1 MEKNPPPNK
10 ILIAVDGSEQS
21 LNAIRYAA
29 GIFSPKNTHIV
40 LFHIQPKISELFSDL
55 GAYPYYKRQMT
66 GLKRWAT
73 DQKTDVVNTME
84 SAAVYFKQKGFPE
97 TAITIKT
104 PTRTLGVTDD
114 IVKESYND
122 YQAVVVGR
130 TGVSRFKDWVLKS
143 TAMKLVSKIK
153 HIPIVVVGG
162 HPNAKNL
169 LLAFDGTHGAMKGV
183 LYAGSLVRASEHHM
197 MLYSIISMEKKFWAD
212 DAPFLFFDNADAK
225 IDTGSH
231 EIGSHL
237 TDACKR
243 LVAEGIS
250 PEQVSI
256 KIHVADGKRGYRIVQ
271 EAREN
276 QYGTVVMG
284 RRELVTFID
293 EYFIGRVSDKV
304 LKLADELALWI
315 V

>member
-1 MEKNPPPNK
+1 MAKNAPPNK

-29 GIFSPKNTHIV
+29 GVFSPINTQIV
-40 LFHIQPKISELFSDL
+40 LFHIQTKISELFADL
-55 GAYPYYKRQMT
+55 GAYPHYKRRMT

-73 DQKTDVVNTME
+73 DQKTEVLNTMD

-97 TAITIKT
+97 SAITIKT
-104 PTRTLGVTDD
+104 PTRTLSVTDD

-143 TAMKLVSKIK
+143 TAMKLVPKIK

-162 HPNAKNL
+162 HPESKNL
-169 LLAFDGTHGAMKGV
+169 LMAFDGTLGAMKGV
-183 LYAGSLVRASEHHM
+183 IYAGSLVGKSDHHM
-197 MLYSIISMEKKFWAD
+197 MLYSIIDGEKKFWPG
-212 DAPFLFFDNADAK
+212 DATFLSFDSANAN
-225 IDTGSH
+225 IDTGAH
-231 EIGSHL
+231 EIGPHL

-243 LVAEGIS
+243 LMDEGIA
-250 PEQVSI
+250 PDQVSI
-256 KIHVADGKRGYRIVQ
+256 KIHVADGQRGYRIVE
-271 EAREN
+271 EAKQN
-276 QYGTVVMG
+276 KCGTVVMG
-284 RRELVTFID
+284 RRELITFID

-315 V
+315 I

>member
-1 MEKNPPPNK
+1 MEKNAPPNK

-29 GIFSPKNTHIV
+29 DIFSPHNTHIV
-40 LFHIQPKISELFSDL
+40 LFHIQAKISELFADL
-55 GAYPYYKRQMT
+55 GAYPHYKRRMT

-73 DQKTDVVNTME
+73 DQKTEVLTAME
-84 SAAVYFKQKGFPE
+84 SAAVYFKQRGFPE
-97 TAITIKT
+97 SAITIKT
-104 PTRTLGVTDD
+104 PTGTLGVTDD

-143 TAMKLVSKIK
+143 TAMKLVPKIK

-162 HPNAKNL
+162 HPSTNNL
-169 LLAFDGTHGAMKGV
+169 LMAFDGTHGAMKGV
-183 LYAGSLVRASEHHM
+183 IYAGSLVGKSDHHM
-197 MLYSIISMEKKFWAD
+197 MLYSIIDRDHQFWKG
-212 DAPFLFFDNADAK
+212 DASFIYFENANAS
-225 IDTGSH
+225 IDSGSH
-231 EIGSHL
+231 EIGPHL

-243 LVAEGIS
+243 LMDQGIT

-256 KIHVADGKRGYRIVQ
+256 KIHVADGERGFRIVQ
-271 EAREN
+271 EARAN
-276 QYGTVVMG
+276 NCGTVVMG

>member
-1 MEKNPPPNK
+1 MEKNAPPNK

-29 GIFSPKNTHIV
+29 GMFSPKNTHIV
-40 LFHIQPKISELFSDL
+40 LFHIQAKISELFADL
-55 GAYPYYKRQMT
+55 GAYPHYKRRMT

-73 DQKTDVVNTME
+73 DQKTEVLSTMD

-97 TAITIKT
+97 SAITIKT
-104 PTRTLGVTDD
+104 PTRSLGVTDD

-130 TGVSRFKDWVLKS
+130 TGVSRFKDWVFKS
-143 TAMKLVSKIK
+143 TAMKLVPKIK

-162 HPNAKNL
+162 HPESKNL
-169 LLAFDGTHGAMKGV
+169 LMAFDGTHGAMKGV
-183 LYAGSLVRASEHHM
+183 LYAGSLIGKSDHHM
-197 MLYSIISMEKKFWAD
+197 MLYSIIRGEKKFWPG
-212 DAPFLFFDNADAK
+212 DAAFLHFDNAKAD
-225 IDTGSH
+225 IDTGTH
-231 EIGSHL
+231 EIGPHL

-243 LVAEGIS
+243 LLDEGIA

-256 KIHVADGKRGYRIVQ
+256 KIHVADGERGYRIVN
-271 EAREN
+271 EAKHNRC
-276 QYGTVVMG
+276 GTVVMG
-284 RRELVTFID
+284 RRELITFID